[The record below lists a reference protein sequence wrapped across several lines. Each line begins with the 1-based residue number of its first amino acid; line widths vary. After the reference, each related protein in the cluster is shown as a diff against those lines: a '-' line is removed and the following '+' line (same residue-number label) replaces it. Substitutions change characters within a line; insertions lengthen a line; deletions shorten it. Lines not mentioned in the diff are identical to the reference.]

1 MADRSGGSLSWILV
15 AASVLFAV
23 LLFYVMFVGYLP
35 AKKRVAGLEAEL
47 RQLYQHEAELQ
58 TKLQTQEQQQAQR
71 ERQLATLSA
80 ERDALAKRVE
90 ALERELATARR
101 RR

>member
-1 MADRSGGSLSWILV
+1 VADRSGGSLSWILV

-35 AKKRVAGLEAEL
+35 TKKRVTGLEAEL